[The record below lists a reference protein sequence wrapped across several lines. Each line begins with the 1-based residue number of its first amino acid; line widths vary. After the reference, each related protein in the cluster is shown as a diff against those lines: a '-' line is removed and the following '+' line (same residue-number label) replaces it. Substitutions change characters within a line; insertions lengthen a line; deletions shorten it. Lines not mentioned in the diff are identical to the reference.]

1 VIKWILGALI
11 LGCAAGYVNNNFLNA
26 VPNGLISDQLFTV
39 ALVALLFVFGFTFA
53 LDKASV
59 EKMRK
64 TGIRILAFPLLVAV
78 GSLIGGLAAG
88 VILQINLAGTM
99 AVSSAYG
106 WYTLS
111 GPMMGQLMGPQWGT
125 LGFMANFFR
134 ELITITTI
142 PLMVKLDRFAPVA
155 SGGGTTMDTTL
166 GVIVRY
172 CGKDTLILAF
182 SNGIILSIIAPF
194 AMVALSSLA

>member
-1 VIKWILGALI
+1 MIKWILSALI
-11 LGCAAGYVNNNFLNA
+11 LGCLAGYINNNVVNA
-26 VPNGLISDQLFTV
+26 VPSVLISDQLFTA
-39 ALVALLFVFGFTFA
+39 ALIALLFVFGFSFA
-53 LDKASV
+53 LDKVAV

-64 TGIRILAFPLLVAV
+64 TGIRILAFPLLVAL
-78 GSLIGGLAAG
+78 GSLVGGLVAAL
-88 VILQINLAGTM
+88 ILQLNLAGTM
-99 AVSSAYG
+99 AVSSGYG

-111 GPMMGQLMGPQWGT
+111 GPMMGQLMGTEWGT
-125 LGFMANFFR
+125 LGFTTNFLR

-166 GVIVRY
+166 GVIMRY

-182 SNGIILSIIAPF
+182 SNGLVLSIIAPF
-194 AMVALSSLA
+194 AMVALASLT